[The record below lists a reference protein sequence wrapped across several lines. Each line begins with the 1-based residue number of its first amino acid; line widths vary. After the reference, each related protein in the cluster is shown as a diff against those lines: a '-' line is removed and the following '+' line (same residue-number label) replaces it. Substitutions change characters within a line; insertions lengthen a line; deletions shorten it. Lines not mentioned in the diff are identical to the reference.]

1 MAFLSIEHPK
11 LMNQGLLLK
20 IDDEAPKNVL
30 GLELMTILGEH
41 KGTLRVG
48 YDGTKVVVV
57 VQHNEEM
64 NVTHIPI
71 IPQAQDVCMQSESLP
86 REHQHHRRC
95 TGPHIPSSKRTSG
108 THLQPDRRR
117 S

>member
-30 GLELMTILGEH
+30 GLELTTILGEN
-41 KGTLRVG
+41 KGTLRLG

-57 VQHNEEM
+57 IQHNEEM

-71 IPQAQDVCMQSESLP
+71 IPQE
-86 REHQHHRRC
+86 EE
-95 TGPHIPSSKRTSG
+95 
-108 THLQPDRRR
+108 
-117 S
+117 